1 MNPTGIS
8 NASCYISM
16 WQDISQNIR
25 AKLDELR
32 GALSFAPAWA
42 VSFIILVTAFIVA
55 WLIHA
60 AALVAL
66 RRLLRGRRPYLRTIV
81 EATKNQ
87 TRLALL
93 LLALAIALPTTPLG
107 YGAEIV
113 LARFLVLATI
123 CLFGWIAMTVLNIG
137 ANLYLL
143 RFRIDVEDNLL
154 ARKHIT
160 QVRVL
165 MRVLD
170 TVIVLLTLGFALMTF
185 EAVRQYGVSL
195 FASAGVA
202 GIVFGL
208 AAQPVLSN
216 LIAGVQLA
224 VTQPIRLE
232 DAVTVQNEYG
242 WIEEITA
249 TYVVIRLWDLRRL
262 IVPLNFFIQ
271 QPFYNWTR
279 QAAANMGTVLLYLD
293 YTAPIDRIRD
303 KAAELIAQSKQWT
316 GKLVNVQVTNTS
328 PQGIEVRVLLT
339 AQSAANTSDLC
350 AEVREKLIGFLQREH
365 PEALPRR
372 RNEVVESRAR
382 NKDEPSEAQGSRNA

>member
-1 MNPTGIS
+1 
-8 NASCYISM
+8 M
-16 WQDISQNIR
+16 WQDIAQNLQ

-32 GALSFAPAWA
+32 GVLSFAPAWA
-42 VSFIILVTAFIVA
+42 VSFIILITAFIVA

-60 AALVAL
+60 AVLVVL

-81 EATKNQ
+81 EATKNP

-93 LLALAIALPTTPLG
+93 ILALAIALPTTPLG
-107 YGAEIV
+107 YDTEIV
-113 LARFLVLATI
+113 LGRLLVLTTI
-123 CLFGWIAMTVLNIG
+123 CLLGWTAMTVLNIG

-160 QVRVL
+160 QIRVL

-170 TVIVLLTLGFALMTF
+170 TIIVLLTLGFALMTF
-185 EAVRQYGVSL
+185 DSVRQFGVSL

-202 GIVFGL
+202 GVIFGL

-279 QAAANMGTVLLYLD
+279 QAAANMGSVLLYLD

-303 KAAELIAQSKQWT
+303 KAAEVIAQTKQRT

-328 PQGIEVRVLLT
+328 PLGIEVRVLLMAHT
-339 AQSAANTSDLC
+339 AANTSDLC

-372 RNEVVESRAR
+372 RNEVVEPSARTDRPVSDVSRPTASDR
-382 NKDEPSEAQGSRNA
+382 S

>member
-1 MNPTGIS
+1 
-8 NASCYISM
+8 
-16 WQDISQNIR
+16 
-25 AKLDELR
+25 
-32 GALSFAPAWA
+32 
-42 VSFIILVTAFIVA
+42 
-55 WLIHA
+55 
-60 AALVAL
+60 
-66 RRLLRGRRPYLRTIV
+66 
-81 EATKNQ
+81 
-87 TRLALL
+87 
-93 LLALAIALPTTPLG
+93 
-107 YGAEIV
+107 
-113 LARFLVLATI
+113 
-123 CLFGWIAMTVLNIG
+123 VLNIG

-202 GIVFGL
+202 GVVFGL

-279 QAAANMGTVLLYLD
+279 QAAANMGTALLYLD

-316 GKLVNVQVTNTS
+316 GKLVDVQVTNTS

-372 RNEVVESRAR
+372 RNEVVEPRAR
-382 NKDEPSEAQGSRNA
+382 NKEEPSEAQGSRNA